1 MDSACSIGMAS
12 SDHQTKETVMDKP
25 QIYHRKGYQIIERDK
40 GWFVYTDDH
49 PEAGPFKSRREAEE
63 AADLL
68 PPEGE

>member
-1 MDSACSIGMAS
+1 
-12 SDHQTKETVMDKP
+12 MDKP